1 MTPNVG
7 RIDQYFLIII
17 GLALIAYIVK
27 DGALGAG
34 WLVAGSLALVLTAT
48 SFFSYRPLY
57 TLLGI
62 GTLQKS
68 SAV

>member
-7 RIDQYFLIII
+7 RIDQYVRIII

-27 DGALGAG
+27 DGSLGAG
-34 WLVAGSLALVLTAT
+34 WLAAGTAGFVLIVTA
-48 SFFSYRPLY
+48 FFSYCPLY

-62 GTLQKS
+62 NTRRKS
-68 SAV
+68 STV

>member
-7 RIDQYFLIII
+7 RIDQYFRIII

-34 WLVAGSLALVLTAT
+34 WLVAGS
-48 SFFSYRPLY
+48 
-57 TLLGI
+57 
-62 GTLQKS
+62 
-68 SAV
+68 